1 MADRGGIKRKA
12 LSVTDKLNIL
22 KMYDEKSVNKN
33 QKEIAKEMD
42 LPVST
47 LRTILANKSKIES
60 SAMTGSCK
68 RQKIKHG
75 KFDELEHILL
85 EWFNQARTLNLPVN
99 GNIVTEKAH
108 EIAKR
113 LNIDE
118 FSGSGGWI
126 DRFKKRHGIV
136 YRQICGEAESVNDA
150 DIAAWSENILP
161 NILKEYSSNDIF
173 NADEFGLFFKLMPD
187 KSLVFKREKCHGGKL
202 SKERLSVL
210 ACTNA
215 TGSQKLRL
223 LVIGKSKAPRCFKN
237 VRTFPCDYVSQ
248 NRAWMTGDIFIN
260 WIKQLDLSFKKQ
272 NRNILL
278 FVDNCPAHPTNIP
291 LENIKLV
298 FLPPNATAKLQPLD
312 QGIIKVL
319 KQKYRKKLV
328 LRYLKEMESKNSAKK
343 LDVLDAL
350 HYVSAAWDE
359 ITADVIKNCF
369 RKAKFVEGDY
379 SAVEKSCEDF
389 QELEEFPGYAE
400 IDEDVATSNIRSID
414 QIITD
419 KIAPADVTS
428 IDEES
433 EDEEEDD
440 TTPILPVVNALDYV
454 NELRRLVA
462 SFDDADESL
471 NHLNKIENFLYSKNI
486 KNMKQRKIDDFLK

>member
-42 LPVST
+42 LPAST
-47 LRTILANKSKIES
+47 LRTILANRSKIES

-187 KSLVFKREKCHGGKL
+187 KSLVFKREKCRGGKL

-278 FVDNCPAHPTNIP
+278 FVDNCPAHPTTIP

-319 KQKYRKKLV
+319 KQKYRKNLV
-328 LRYLKEMESKNSAKK
+328 LILK
-343 LDVLDAL
+343 
-350 HYVSAAWDE
+350 
-359 ITADVIKNCF
+359 
-369 RKAKFVEGDY
+369 R
-379 SAVEKSCEDF
+379 
-389 QELEEFPGYAE
+389 LERNGK
-400 IDEDVATSNIRSID
+400 SID

-471 NHLNKIENFLYSKNI
+471 NHLNKIENFLYAKNI

>member
-60 SAMTGSCK
+60 SAMT
-68 RQKIKHG
+68 
-75 KFDELEHILL
+75 
-85 EWFNQARTLNLPVN
+85 ARTLNLPVN

-248 NRAWMTGDIFIN
+248 NRAWMT
-260 WIKQLDLSFKKQ
+260 
-272 NRNILL
+272 
-278 FVDNCPAHPTNIP
+278 
-291 LENIKLV
+291 
-298 FLPPNATAKLQPLD
+298 AKLQPLD

-328 LRYLKEMESKNSAKK
+328 LRYLKEMESKNPAKK